1 MQLRNKFS
9 QWAMPG
15 KLLLLLL
22 LALLLV
28 SGPVIASSGGLFDLS
43 WDTIDGGGGTSSG
56 GSYALSGTAG
66 QTDASEPL
74 SGGSY
79 ALTGGFWA
87 GIGGG
92 GADWSVYLP
101 MIVR

>member
-1 MQLRNKFS
+1 MQLPKKLLNGVT
-9 QWAMPG
+9 PG

-43 WDTIDGGGGTSSG
+43 WDTVDGGGGTSSG

-66 QTDASEPL
+66 QADAGGPL
-74 SGGSY
+74 SGSWPSRRPVGWGMCF
-79 ALTGGFWA
+79 LQ
-87 GIGGG
+87 
-92 GADWSVYLP
+92 
-101 MIVR
+101 

>member
-1 MQLRNKFS
+1 MQLLNKFS
-9 QWAMPG
+9 GWATPG

-22 LALLLV
+22 LVLMIG
-28 SGPVIASSGGLFDLS
+28 SGSVIASSGGLFDLS
-43 WDTIDGGGGTSSG
+43 WDTIDSGGGTSSG
-56 GSYALSGTAG
+56 SSYALSGTVG
-66 QTDASEPL
+66 QADASEPL

-87 GIGGG
+87 GVGGG
-92 GADWSVYLP
+92 EWSVYLP

>member
-1 MQLRNKFS
+1 MHLRNKFS
-9 QWAMPG
+9 QWNTPG

-28 SGPVIASSGGLFDLS
+28 GGPAFASSGGPFDLS
-43 WDTIDGGGGTSSG
+43 WWTVDGGGGTSSG

-66 QTDASEPL
+66 QADASEPL

-79 ALTGGFWA
+79 GLTGGFWP
-87 GIGGG
+87 GVGSG
-92 GADWSVYLP
+92 DWSVYLP
-101 MIVR
+101 IIVR